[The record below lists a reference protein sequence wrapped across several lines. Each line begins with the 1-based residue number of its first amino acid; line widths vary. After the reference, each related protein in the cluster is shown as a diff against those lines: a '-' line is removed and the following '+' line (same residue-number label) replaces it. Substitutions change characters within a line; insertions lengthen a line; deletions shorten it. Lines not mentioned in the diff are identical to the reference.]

1 MGGVHAAGK
10 EVAADKVEQVQAGNQ
25 VVVKQELE
33 GQDDVV
39 DEQVTEKEQNAVSD
53 PGLKETN
60 EPNENETNKTNEN
73 VDTFNHADVSAYNDE
88 KVEEESEHTEV
99 KYNEENA
106 VSKNKGSF
114 DENIVGNIE
123 VKEREEV
130 KQELL
135 EGQVD
140 EVDEQ
145 LTEKDQNAV
154 GDPGQIET
162 NKPTENETKTKNE
175 DVDTFNHAE
184 VSVYNDDDEVQEES
198 EHTEVTYKKENEKSK
213 FKESLEENIVGSIE
227 DKEKEEVNVFE
238 AEKQNGYKTLDS
250 FQNKTKKRNVK
261 EETVANNALN
271 PENIYMA
278 ETYKQSKSA
287 GNAMTTIIH
296 DTPKEG
302 DKKHADDTETEMEH
316 INEACTQANV
326 DEKEA
331 MKRKQFCSE
340 VKEEQP
346 PNKKKWKVDPKC
358 SFPECDYATEVTR
371 NMRNH
376 LLTHSG
382 EKPYKCNQCDFA
394 FITPANLRNHVNSKH
409 TKEKPHACKHCDEKF
424 SSSSARRQHVRTKH
438 EQVVKIHKCD
448 TCGCS
453 SNQVQAL
460 KIHKRIHTGDKPF
473 ECTMCEECFRQKA
486 HLNRHTAK
494 EHTVKEDEKDHG
506 KLN

>member
-1 MGGVHAAGK
+1 MDYGRSDALGTKRSSLHGKYKTLGVEELQRRGVLRTDLTVDQGELRIRLQGCGFQGVHTAGK

-53 PGLKETN
+53 PGQKETN
-60 EPNENETNKTNEN
+60 KPNENETNKTNEN
-73 VDTFNHADVSAYNDE
+73 VDTFNHAEVSAYNYE

-114 DENIVGNIE
+114 DENIVGSIE
-123 VKEREEV
+123 EEENV
-130 KQELL
+130 FNTSTYKAV
-135 EGQVD
+135 GNS
-140 EVDEQ
+140 
-145 LTEKDQNAV
+145 TEKQ
-154 GDPGQIET
+154 
-162 NKPTENETKTKNE
+162 KSFKT
-175 DVDTFNHAE
+175 F
-184 VSVYNDDDEVQEES
+184 
-198 EHTEVTYKKENEKSK
+198 
-213 FKESLEENIVGSIE
+213 
-227 DKEKEEVNVFE
+227 
-238 AEKQNGYKTLDS
+238 DS
-250 FQNKTKKRNVK
+250 FQNEIQERNVK
-261 EETVANNALN
+261 EEAFAYNVLD
-271 PENIYMA
+271 PVNILME
-278 ETYKQSKSA
+278 ETYKQTKSD
-287 GNAMTTIIH
+287 GKGMTNIIF
-296 DTPKEG
+296 DIPNEG
-302 DKKHADDTETEMEH
+302 DEKHADDTETEMEH

-376 LLTHSG
+376 LLTHKG

-409 TKEKPHACKHCDEKF
+409 TKEKPHACKHCGEKF

-438 EQVVKIHKCD
+438 EQVVKTHKCD
-448 TCGCS
+448 TCGYS

-460 KIHKRIHTGDKPF
+460 KKHKRIHTGDKPF
-473 ECTMCEECFRQKA
+473 ECTMCEKYFRQKA